1 MSTKHVDTAA
11 DLVRFGCSL
20 KIMCAHCGAART
32 MRAVEVVQ
40 RCGPGD
46 LDAIRARLRCGR
58 CRKKAARLAVL
69 SPG

>member
-32 MRAVEVVQ
+32 MRGVEVVS
-40 RCGPGD
+40 RCGAGD
-46 LDAIRARLRCGR
+46 LAAIRARLRCTKC
-58 CRKKAARLAVL
+58 CRKAARIAVL
-69 SPG
+69 SP